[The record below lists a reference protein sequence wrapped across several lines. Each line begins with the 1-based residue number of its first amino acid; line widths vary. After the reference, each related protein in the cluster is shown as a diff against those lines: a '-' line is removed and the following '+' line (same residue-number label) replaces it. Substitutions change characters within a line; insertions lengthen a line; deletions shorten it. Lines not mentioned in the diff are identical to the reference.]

1 MEACSFVNSGDKV
14 SRADP
19 LMMGGPEM
27 LGEVVAK
34 VFTSRLPVDEELV
47 LFDTVSNPVESH
59 VYCLGTLLL
68 DCVIPN
74 SSSKL
79 VICLNGC
86 RGLGMTKLT

>member
-1 MEACSFVNSGDKV
+1 MEACSFVNFGDQV
-14 SRADP
+14 GRADL

-34 VFTSRLPVDEELV
+34 VFTSRLPVEQKMA
-47 LFDTVSNPVESH
+47 LFDTVSNPIESH

-68 DCVIPN
+68 DCVICN
-74 SSSKL
+74 SGSTL
-79 VICLNGC
+79 VVCLNRC